1 MEKKIYQVFSL
12 DMSFQPFETE
22 EYLIGAESAAD
33 LIEHLHDVFPDQ
45 TYIVEREDWMEDED
59 WEEVLEV
66 EECEPGTEKVLPGIS
81 EEKEAE
87 IRESMTGRFPR
98 VKLVE
103 GLFSDK
109 KYVIL
114 YTDYHVE

>member
-1 MEKKIYQVFSL
+1 MEKKMYQVFSL

-22 EYLIGAESAAD
+22 EHLIGAESAAD

-59 WEEVLEV
+59 WEEVLEM

-81 EEKEAE
+81 EEKKRKSGSLQKGISRELNLSRDYLA
-87 IRESMTGRFPR
+87 IRNT
-98 VKLVE
+98 
-103 GLFSDK
+103 
-109 KYVIL
+109 
-114 YTDYHVE
+114 